1 MRNAVRNTLPNT
13 ILDIQGLTVAYGGIQ
28 AVKGLNFQVQQGELV
43 CLIGCNGAGKTST
56 MKAIAGL
63 LPFQAHTATLK
74 SSIDLIT
81 LPAHERLKNGLALV
95 PEGRGIFARM
105 TVLENLELGANARLQ
120 TGCPQAELNADLD
133 HLLTL
138 FPRIKE
144 RLKQSAGTL
153 SGGEQQMLAMARA
166 LMGKP
171 DLLLLDEPSMGLAP
185 MMVEKIFEVL
195 QQVHRDGMT
204 ILLVEQNAHIALQL
218 ANRAYVMD
226 SGLIDYEGKA
236 CELINDPRIR
246 ETYLGQVSP

>member
-1 MRNAVRNTLPNT
+1 MLSGKISPEGETMLN
-13 ILDIQGLTVAYGGIQ
+13 IQGLTVEYGGIQ
-28 AVKGLNFQVQQGELV
+28 AVKGLSFHVNCGELV

-63 LPFQAHTATLK
+63 LPFKAHEASFK

-81 LPAHERLKNGLALV
+81 LPAHKRLSNGMALV
-95 PEGRGIFARM
+95 PEGRGIFTRM

-120 TGCPQAELNADLD
+120 AGCQKSDVLEDLD
-133 HLLTL
+133 KMLAL

-171 DLLLLDEPSMGLAP
+171 DMLLLDEPSMGLAP
-185 MMVEKIFEVL
+185 LMVEKIFEVI

-204 ILLVEQNAHIALQL
+204 VLLVEQNAHIALQL

-236 CELINDPRIR
+236 SALINDPRIR
-246 ETYLGQVSP
+246 ETYLGQVPQ

>member
-1 MRNAVRNTLPNT
+1 MLNPVSNNVLN
-13 ILDIQGLTVAYGGIQ
+13 IQGLTVAYGGIQ
-28 AVKGLNFQVQQGELV
+28 AVKGLSFQVQQGELV

-63 LPFQAHTATLK
+63 LPFEAHTATFK
-74 SSIDLIT
+74 GAIDLT
-81 LPAHERLKNGLALV
+81 ALPAHERLPNGLALV
-95 PEGRGIFARM
+95 PEGRGIFTRM

-120 TGCPQAELNADLD
+120 AGCPQSEIHADLEKM
-133 HLLTL
+133 LML

-185 MMVEKIFEVL
+185 MMVEKIFEVI
-195 QQVHRDGMT
+195 QQMHRDGMT

>member
-1 MRNAVRNTLPNT
+1 MLN
-13 ILDIQGLTVAYGGIQ
+13 IQGLTVAYGGIQ
-28 AVKGLNFQVQQGELV
+28 AVKGLSFQVDAGELV

-63 LPFQAHTATLK
+63 LPFAAHAATFK
-74 SSIDLIT
+74 GAIDLT
-81 LPAHERLKNGLALV
+81 ALPAHERLPNGLALV
-95 PEGRGIFARM
+95 PEGRGIFTRM
-105 TVLENLELGANARLQ
+105 TVLENLELGANARFQ
-120 TGCPQAELNADLD
+120 TGCPKAEIDCDLEKM
-133 HLLTL
+133 LTL
-138 FPRIKE
+138 FPRIRE

-185 MMVEKIFEVL
+185 IMVEKIFEVI
-195 QQVHRDGMT
+195 QQVHREGMT

-226 SGLIDYEGKA
+226 SGLIDYEGLA
-236 CELINDPRIR
+236 SELINDPRIR
-246 ETYLGQVSP
+246 ETYLGQVSQ

>member
-1 MRNAVRNTLPNT
+1 LKLISGGCTMLNPVSNNMLN
-13 ILDIQGLTVAYGGIQ
+13 IQGLTVAYGGIQ
-28 AVKGLNFQVQQGELV
+28 AVKGLSFQVHAGELV
-43 CLIGCNGAGKTST
+43 CLIGSNGAGKTST

-63 LPFQAHTATLK
+63 LPFEAHAATFK
-74 SSIDLIT
+74 DAIDLT
-81 LPAHERLKNGLALV
+81 ALPAHERLPN
-95 PEGRGIFARM
+95 
-105 TVLENLELGANARLQ
+105 VLENLELGANARLQ
-120 TGCPQAELNADLD
+120 AGCPQSEIHADLEKM
-133 HLLTL
+133 LML

-185 MMVEKIFEVL
+185 MMVEKIFEVI

>member
-1 MRNAVRNTLPNT
+1 MVNAMLNV
-13 ILDIQGLTVAYGGIQ
+13 QGLTVAYGGIQ
-28 AVKGLNFQVQQGELV
+28 AVKGLSFHVQPGELV

-63 LPFQAHTATLK
+63 LPFQAHAATFK
-74 SSIDLIT
+74 GLINLTT
-81 LPAHERLKNGLALV
+81 LPAHQRLSNGLALV
-95 PEGRGIFARM
+95 PEGRGIFTRM
-105 TVLENLELGANARLQ
+105 SVLENLELGANARLQ
-120 TGCPQAELNADLD
+120 KGCSQAEIRVDLD
-133 HLLTL
+133 KTLAL

-144 RLKQSAGTL
+144 RLKQLAGTL

-185 MMVEKIFEVL
+185 LMVEKIFGVIEQL
-195 QQVHRDGMT
+195 HHKGMT
-204 ILLVEQNAHIALQL
+204 ILLVEQNAHIALRL

-246 ETYLGQVSP
+246 ETYLGQVPQ

>member
-1 MRNAVRNTLPNT
+1 MVNAMLNV
-13 ILDIQGLTVAYGGIQ
+13 QGLTVTYGGIQ
-28 AVKGLNFQVQQGELV
+28 AVKGLSFHVQPKELV

-56 MKAIAGL
+56 MNAIAGL
-63 LPFQAHTATLK
+63 LPFQAHAATFK
-74 SSIDLIT
+74 GVIDLT
-81 LPAHERLKNGLALV
+81 ALPAHQRLSNGLALV
-95 PEGRGIFARM
+95 PEGRGIFTRM
-105 TVLENLELGANARLQ
+105 SVLENLELGANVRLQ
-120 TGCPQAELNADLD
+120 TGCSQAEIRVDLD
-133 HLLTL
+133 KMLAL

-144 RLKQSAGTL
+144 RLKQLAGTL

-171 DLLLLDEPSMGLAP
+171 DMLLLDEPSMGLAP
-185 MMVEKIFEVL
+185 LMVEKIFEVI
-195 QQVHRDGMT
+195 QQVHHEGMT

-246 ETYLGQVSP
+246 ETYLGQVPQ

>member
-1 MRNAVRNTLPNT
+1 M
-13 ILDIQGLTVAYGGIQ
+13 LDAMLNIQGLTVAYGGIQ
-28 AVKGLNFQVQQGELV
+28 AVKGLNFHVQKGELV

-63 LPFQAHTATLK
+63 LPFKANEASFK
-74 SSIDLIT
+74 GAIDLIT
-81 LPAHERLKNGLALV
+81 LPAHKRLGNGLALV
-95 PEGRGIFARM
+95 PEGRGIFTRM

-120 TGCPQAELNADLD
+120 AGTQKSEVLEDLD
-133 HLLTL
+133 KMLAL

-171 DLLLLDEPSMGLAP
+171 DMLLLDEPSMGLAP
-185 MMVEKIFEVL
+185 LMVEKIFEVV

-204 ILLVEQNAHIALQL
+204 VLLVEQNAHIALQL

-236 CELINDPRIR
+236 SELINDSRIR
-246 ETYLGQVSP
+246 ETYLGQIPQ

>member
-1 MRNAVRNTLPNT
+1 MLNVTHNPVGNAMLN
-13 ILDIQGLTVAYGGIQ
+13 IQGLTVAYGGIQ
-28 AVKGLNFQVQQGELV
+28 AVKGLSFHVQQGELV

-63 LPFQAHTATLK
+63 LPFQAHAATFK
-74 SSIDLIT
+74 NTIDLVA
-81 LPAHERLKNGLALV
+81 LPAHERLPNGLALV
-95 PEGRGIFARM
+95 PEGRGIFTRM
-105 TVLENLELGANARLQ
+105 TVLENLELGTNARLQ
-120 TGCPQAELNADLD
+120 AGCPQAEIQADLD
-133 HLLTL
+133 KMLVL

-171 DLLLLDEPSMGLAP
+171 DMLLLDEPSMGLAP
-185 MMVEKIFEVL
+185 LMVEKIFEVI
-195 QQVHRDGMT
+195 QKVHREGMT

-226 SGLIDYEGKA
+226 SGLIDYEGQA
-236 CELINDPRIR
+236 SELINDSRIR
-246 ETYLGQVSP
+246 ETYLGQVPQ